1 MCRPRVEGGDHARAA
16 SRAAAVVG
24 HRPGGRALRRRP
36 VRPDQRAA
44 RRLRR
49 VAGHDRP
56 GRGLAPR
63 IVAPLVPAGAGRRV
77 RRRRDPRTARLPAR
91 VRPAV
96 GGPAARRPPP
106 GAAAGRRRARLRLPL
121 GRRLHVGPRHV
132 RLRGRLP
139 GQLRGDGHLLLGRR
153 PDHPG
158 AARPHRGRAVSRAAR
173 WSALGVGGVFGFLL
187 TVSGLGDYSTIH
199 DGLLLKN
206 PYIFGMMASAMA
218 VAWAG
223 LAVLRRLGRT
233 RFAGPLS
240 LPHARI
246 ERRHVYGGAIFGL
259 GFGVGA
265 TCPGMTVAMTTT
277 GGLYGLVVLVGLL
290 GGLWLRGFVERR
302 QQRPVSTEPETSAA
316 TRAAAGV

>member
-1 MCRPRVEGGDHARAA
+1 
-16 SRAAAVVG
+16 
-24 HRPGGRALRRRP
+24 
-36 VRPDQRAA
+36 
-44 RRLRR
+44 
-49 VAGHDRP
+49 
-56 GRGLAPR
+56 
-63 IVAPLVPAGAGRRV
+63 
-77 RRRRDPRTARLPAR
+77 
-91 VRPAV
+91 
-96 GGPAARRPPP
+96 
-106 GAAAGRRRARLRLPL
+106 
-121 GRRLHVGPRHV
+121 
-132 RLRGRLP
+132 
-139 GQLRGDGHLLLGRR
+139 
-153 PDHPG
+153 
-158 AARPHRGRAVSRAAR
+158 VSRAAR

-302 QQRPVSTEPETSAA
+302 QERPVSTEPETSAA